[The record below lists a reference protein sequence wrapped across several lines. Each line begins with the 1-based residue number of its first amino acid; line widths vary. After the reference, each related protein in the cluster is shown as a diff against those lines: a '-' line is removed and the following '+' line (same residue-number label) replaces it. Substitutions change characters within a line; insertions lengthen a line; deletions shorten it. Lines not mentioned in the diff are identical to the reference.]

1 MDFLKRIPVI
11 FGIDADVLR
20 MPGFDVH
27 SLWYLAYF
35 LIVVLVIIIF
45 IQWRVHKQ
53 NDKNSLSNR
62 FMQITM
68 RRGLTKVQLA
78 AVDVFFK
85 SLNHHEQ
92 DEIMLSQKSFEN
104 HLHHYL
110 ESHPGLS
117 ATDRVEIFD
126 KLLPGIVPQ
135 IEIKS
140 VADLRISEL
149 VAIDINKKS
158 VLATILKMKD
168 NQVLLSLSEKVL
180 LPGPTPAHIYAY
192 RPNLGG
198 FLMDGQIIKS
208 NGQSIIFQFSGKIE
222 FRGDQHLMTQVAVAF
237 EITRWPKPEV
247 EIDGEKAVEATELGH
262 DQFNGYTEKL
272 SDRAMV
278 VTFETKPPDWV
289 IKKQEYWEMRLE
301 LPETPLI
308 CRVRIIPYKTNHTW
322 MMRPVD
328 LDAAE
333 RNRLYKFI
341 AANEPVR
348 EHF

>member
-1 MDFLKRIPVI
+1 MEFLRLTPF
-11 FGIDADVLR
+11 FGVDADILR
-20 MPGFDVH
+20 MPEFDLH

-35 LIVVLVIIIF
+35 LIVVLLVIII
-45 IQWRVHKQ
+45 IQWRVNRQ
-53 NDKNSLSNR
+53 NSKNSLSNR

-68 RRGLTKVQLA
+68 RRGLTKAQLA

-85 SLNHHEQ
+85 GLNHHEQ
-92 DEIMLSQKSFEN
+92 DEIMLSQKAFEN

-110 ESHPGLS
+110 DSHPGLS
-117 ATDRVEIFD
+117 AADRVEIFD
-126 KLLPGIVPQ
+126 KMLPGIVPQ

-140 VADLRISEL
+140 VADLRLGEL
-149 VAIDINKKS
+149 AAVDINKKS
-158 VLATILKMKD
+158 ILATILKTRD
-168 NQVLLSLSEKVL
+168 NQVLLSLTEKIQL
-180 LPGPTPAHIYAY
+180 TARTPAHLYAY

-208 NGQSIIFQFSGKIE
+208 NGQSIIFEFSGKIE

-237 EITRWPKPEV
+237 SITRWPKAEV
-247 EIDGEKAVEATELGH
+247 EIEGEKTVEETELGH
-262 DQFNGYTEKL
+262 DEFDGYTEKL

-278 VTFETKPPDWV
+278 VNFTTKPPDWA
-289 IKKQEYWEMRLE
+289 IKKQEYWELSLN
-301 LPETPLI
+301 LPENPLV
-308 CRVRIIPYKTNHTW
+308 CRVRIVPYKTNQSW
-322 MMRPVD
+322 MLRPVD
-328 LDAAE
+328 LEAAE